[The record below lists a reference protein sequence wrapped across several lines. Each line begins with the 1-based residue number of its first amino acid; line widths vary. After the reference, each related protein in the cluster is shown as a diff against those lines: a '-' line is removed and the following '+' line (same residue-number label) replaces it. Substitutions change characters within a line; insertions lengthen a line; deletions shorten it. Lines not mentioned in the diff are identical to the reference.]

1 MTVPPVVAIV
11 AGRYPDDRYSSH
23 RGYIDAV
30 LAVGGVPLI
39 VPAGPGAPPER
50 YAGLLEGVRAL
61 VLTGGGDVE
70 PAVYGGG
77 GHPAVMEVD
86 PDRDTVDL
94 YLARAAI
101 ARGIPVLGI
110 CRGMQL
116 LTVAL
121 GGTLVADLPSAGHT
135 GHWQEDLQYEPV
147 HAVSADA
154 GTLAA
159 AALAG
164 AEVVNSIHHQA
175 VADPGPQVRATAWS
189 PDGVI
194 EAVEAD
200 GVLGVQWHPERLLG
214 HDDRHLAP
222 FRWVVAA

>member
-77 GHPAVMEVD
+77 GHPEVMEVD

-110 CRGMQL
+110 CRDATAHGG
-116 LTVAL
+116 L
-121 GGTLVADLPSAGHT
+121 GGTLAGPALGRPH
-135 GHWQEDLQYEPV
+135 GHWQEDLQYDRSTPSPTPARWPRRHCPRRGRELDPPPGRRRSG
-147 HAVSADA
+147 A
-154 GTLAA
+154 
-159 AALAG
+159 AG
-164 AEVVNSIHHQA
+164 AGDLSPTA
-175 VADPGPQVRATAWS
+175 SSRRSGRRRA
-189 PDGVI
+189 
-194 EAVEAD
+194 
-200 GVLGVQWHPERLLG
+200 GVQWHPERLLG
-214 HDDRHLAP
+214 HVDRHLAP